1 MVTMV
6 IKRNGDVVGFDIKKI
21 QNAIAKAL
29 TNSGYEG
36 NAVERSMFIGS
47 SIPILAGVSV
57 KKISVDELH
66 NIVEN
71 ALMDEKEFAA
81 AKAYV
86 LYREKRDVER
96 KEKELGFPVSGYIDE
111 VCREYSLEINK
122 TILLKE
128 VYKNTYPGASH
139 DEIKKAIL
147 MSARCF
153 IEKDVSFNRLCAAL
167 LSKKIN
173 EDIAEKTKTLSFK
186 DYLSYGVSQGLLD
199 ARLLTFD
206 IFSHNHL
213 FGKINFD
220 YIGIQTIYDRYLL
233 KDRNG
238 NVFETPEYMFMRIA
252 MGLALN
258 EKDKNQKAI
267 EFYKVLSSFDFM
279 SSTPTLF
286 NAGTT
291 HPQLSSCYLSTVDDS
306 LKGIF
311 DFTGEN
317 AVLSKHAG
325 GLGMDFSPVR
335 GMGAKI
341 NGTNGKS
348 QGVVPFLKIVNDM
361 VIAVNQC
368 FHPKTKIYTSN
379 GLKEIQDISKSDLV
393 LGISGKYR
401 DVIDVLKYEQ
411 KEKMVEIDIKHSI
424 DKIQVSDNHPFYAIQ
439 NIPVGQDIS
448 RTVNQIKNGKA
459 NISWVESSKLKKGDY
474 VAQVMPT
481 EIVHIND
488 FSEEDARIYG
498 ILLGDGWL
506 SKDGSQ
512 WGVSGNPKTKKYLEF
527 VKCYL
532 SKRGIHYWIS
542 NKNENCCSIN
552 WSSGFGVGR
561 DEKTG
566 VFTKST
572 KKTMPFEYSDIYNES
587 GKKRIASKFMHLPIN
602 QTILLIRGLIE
613 SDGNI
618 SRKKEITFCSS
629 SNELAENIR
638 YQCLRIGVATS
649 GSYKKQKQN
658 HIGTRCDGK
667 KIFFN
672 GDCESYT
679 VRIPAIKEIST
690 FFNCAPITK
699 KNWIT
704 HNGFLF
710 SRVKSV
716 NNIEKTDV
724 VYDLLVDVDESYM
737 TTSCLAHNG
746 GKRKGSACVYLET
759 WHLDIE
765 EFLELRKNTGDDRR
779 RTHDMNTAN
788 WIPDLFMK
796 RQMADKEWTLF
807 SPDECPDLHDLY
819 GKKFESA
826 YEKYEEKAKN
836 GEIKNFKVVSA
847 KKLWQKMMTMLFE
860 TGHPWI
866 TFKDACNVRS
876 PQQHVGTVHSSN
888 LCTEITLN
896 TSEDEIAV
904 CNLGSV
910 NLKNHLTKNSYGSI
924 ILDMPKLEKTIS
936 TAMRMLD
943 NVIDINYYPVEK
955 AKKSNMRHR
964 PVGLGMMGFQDCLYE
979 MRIPYDS
986 HAAVEFADAATEAVC
1001 YFAYLAS
1008 SNLAKERGTY
1018 KTYDGSLWSKGILPQ
1033 DTINMLSEQR
1043 GGWVDCD
1050 KSETIGWFN
1059 VIDSIKEH
1067 GMRNSNCVA
1076 IAPTATI
1083 SNITGVSAS
1092 IEPTYQNLYVKS
1104 NLSGEFTII
1113 NEYLIKDLEKLGILD
1128 DLMIIEIKE
1137 NDGSIQNIDR
1147 IPNDLKRIYKT
1158 AFEID
1163 PVWLIECAAR
1173 RQKWIDQAQSLNIYM
1188 TGASGKKMS
1197 AMYELAWMRGL
1208 KTTYYFRSLGATSAE
1223 KSTISTG
1230 ALNQVKSCSL
1240 ENKNDCEAC
1249 Q

>member
-1 MVTMV
+1 MVGNV
-6 IKRNGDVVGFDIKKI
+6 IKRNGDVVDFDIKKI

-29 TNSGYEG
+29 INSGYEG
-36 NAVERSMFIGS
+36 NVVERSMFIGS
-47 SIPILAGVSV
+47 SIPIRAGISV
-57 KKISVDELH
+57 EKISVDELH

-111 VCREYSLEINK
+111 VCREYGLEINK

-153 IEKDVSFNRLCAAL
+153 IEKDVSFNRFCAAL

-173 EDIAEKTKTLSFK
+173 ETIKTKHKTLSFK

-206 IFSHNHL
+206 IFSHNHS

-311 DFTGEN
+311 ESLGDN
-317 AVLSKHAG
+317 AMLSKHAG
-325 GLGMDFSPVR
+325 GLGIDYTQVR
-335 GMGAKI
+335 AIGSSIK
-341 NGTNGKS
+341 GTNGKS
-348 QGVVPFLKIVNDM
+348 QGIIPFLKIVNDM
-361 VIAVNQC
+361 VIAVNQG
-368 FHPKTKIYTSN
+368 
-379 GLKEIQDISKSDLV
+379 GL
-393 LGISGKYR
+393 
-401 DVIDVLKYEQ
+401 
-411 KEKMVEIDIKHSI
+411 
-424 DKIQVSDNHPFYAIQ
+424 
-439 NIPVGQDIS
+439 
-448 RTVNQIKNGKA
+448 
-459 NISWVESSKLKKGDY
+459 
-474 VAQVMPT
+474 
-481 EIVHIND
+481 
-488 FSEEDARIYG
+488 
-498 ILLGDGWL
+498 
-506 SKDGSQ
+506 
-512 WGVSGNPKTKKYLEF
+512 
-527 VKCYL
+527 
-532 SKRGIHYWIS
+532 
-542 NKNENCCSIN
+542 
-552 WSSGFGVGR
+552 
-561 DEKTG
+561 
-566 VFTKST
+566 
-572 KKTMPFEYSDIYNES
+572 
-587 GKKRIASKFMHLPIN
+587 
-602 QTILLIRGLIE
+602 
-613 SDGNI
+613 
-618 SRKKEITFCSS
+618 
-629 SNELAENIR
+629 
-638 YQCLRIGVATS
+638 
-649 GSYKKQKQN
+649 
-658 HIGTRCDGK
+658 
-667 KIFFN
+667 
-672 GDCESYT
+672 
-679 VRIPAIKEIST
+679 
-690 FFNCAPITK
+690 
-699 KNWIT
+699 
-704 HNGFLF
+704 
-710 SRVKSV
+710 
-716 NNIEKTDV
+716 
-724 VYDLLVDVDESYM
+724 
-737 TTSCLAHNG
+737 
-746 GKRKGSACVYLET
+746 RKGSACVYLET

-765 EFLELRKNTGDDRR
+765 EFLDLRKNTGDDRR

-796 RQMADKEWTLF
+796 RQMEDKEWTLF

-910 NLKNHLTKNSYGSI
+910 NLKNHLTKNSYGNVV
-924 ILDMPKLEKTIS
+924 LDMTKLEKTIS

-943 NVIDINYYPVEK
+943 NVIDINYYPVDK

-986 HAAVEFADAATEAVC
+986 QEAVEFADTSTEAVC

-1018 KTYDGSLWSKGILPQ
+1018 KTYDGSLWNKGILPQ
-1033 DTINMLSEQR
+1033 DTINMLSDQR

-1128 DLMIIEIKE
+1128 DLMIMEIKE

-1147 IPNDLKRIYKT
+1147 IPDDLKRLYKT

-1223 KSTISTG
+1223 KSTINTG
-1230 ALNQVKSCSL
+1230 ALNQVKACSL
-1240 ENKNDCEAC
+1240 ENKDDCEAC